1 MVGTGAGR
9 ETNDGR
15 NMSMGVKK
23 KKVNFG
29 TLGVAIGI
37 VVVII
42 SIVWVTIASLCRDDR
57 GGNEVT
63 WVG

>member
-1 MVGTGAGR
+1 
-9 ETNDGR
+9 
-15 NMSMGVKK
+15 MGVKK